1 MFVNMTLVSICIPT
15 FNGEQYVRTALN
27 CIIEQTY
34 SNLEI
39 VFSDDGS
46 SDGTL
51 EILENFARDSLFSV
65 KVLKH
70 QHTSLAGNWNHCVAN
85 ASGEY
90 IKFLFQDD
98 LMRPDCIS
106 KLVRQALAD
115 PEIGLV
121 FSSRDLIVESAETLG
136 DAASKIVMSC
146 ASLHRGWSD
155 LQPVQEG
162 LKLLADPA
170 LVDGVWNKVG
180 EPSTVLIKKQCL
192 IDVGGFDPSLCQLID
207 LDMWYRLMAVSKVG
221 FVDEVLSSFRI
232 HGQQVSVENTNSGR
246 AGDDSR
252 FFARKVVHSPL
263 FDNLHPV
270 AQKKLLKAS
279 RPPSA
284 FKVQRRR
291 LKRWLVRDVLRL
303 RS

>member
-1 MFVNMTLVSICIPT
+1 MSFCPLVTICVPT
-15 FNGEQYVRTALN
+15 FNGSSYLGASLKCLAEQNYP
-27 CIIEQTY
+27 I
-34 SNLEI
+34 LEI

-51 EILENFARDSLFSV
+51 KILEDFASDSRFPV
-65 KVLKH
+65 KLLKH
-70 QHTSLAGNWNHCVAN
+70 QHTTLAGNWNHCVAH

-106 KLVRQALAD
+106 KLVGQALSD
-115 PEIGLV
+115 PGIGLV
-121 FSSRDLIVESAETLG
+121 FSPRELIFDNEESLSE
-136 DAASKIVMSC
+136 AASKIAMSC
-146 ASLHRGWSD
+146 ASLHTGWSD

-162 LKLLADPA
+162 SKLLADPA
-170 LVDGVWNKVG
+170 MIDGVWNKVG

-232 HGQQVSVENTNSGR
+232 HDQQLSVKNADLGSAKNDTL
-246 AGDDSR
+246 R
-252 FFARKVVHSPL
+252 FSQKVVHSS
-263 FDNLHPV
+263 FFSDLHPLV
-270 AQKKLLKAS
+270 QKKFLKAVK
-279 RPPSA
+279 PASA
-284 FKVQRRR
+284 FKQGRRR
-291 LKRWLVRDVLRL
+291 FKNWLMGLFC
-303 RS
+303 